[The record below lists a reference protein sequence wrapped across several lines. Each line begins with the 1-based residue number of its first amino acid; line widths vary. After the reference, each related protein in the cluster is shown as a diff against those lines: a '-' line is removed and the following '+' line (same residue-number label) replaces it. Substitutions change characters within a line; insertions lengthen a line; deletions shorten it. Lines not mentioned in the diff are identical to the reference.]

1 LEFLGVGNM
10 NPYGFRKWVVGVE
23 EKVPLIN
30 GKRVIGINFDNGA
43 TTPPLV
49 SVMAAVN
56 RFVPWYSSVHR
67 GTGYKSRLS
76 SQIYEDGRKVVC
88 DFVGADPKRDVV
100 IFTNN
105 TTQAINKAAKKLGEK
120 GGKEVVLSTAMEH
133 HSNDLPWRDK
143 FHVDYVGIDGDGRLD
158 MEDLERKLKKY
169 EGKVKLVTMTGA
181 SNVSGYINP
190 IHKAA
195 RMAHQYG
202 AKIFIDGAQLVPH
215 TYVDMKSHR
224 DPEHIDFLAFSAHK
238 LYAPFGIG
246 VLIGPKEVFLGEPS
260 SDPGGGT
267 VKFVTH
273 DEVVWNDPPQNEEGG
288 SPNVIGVIALIQAIK
303 TLSEIGMHTI
313 EAYERQLTAYTI
325 YRLSQIPDIEI
336 YGDIYNIKDR
346 LGIISFNI
354 RGVSHQVTAL
364 SLSYEG
370 GIAVRNGCFCAHPYI
385 QKLLKM
391 SKEEVKAYI
400 KDETRTRPGMVRI
413 SLGLYNTF
421 HEIDR
426 LAALLERIVRNK
438 KYYIDKYEG
447 LDQLL

>member
-1 LEFLGVGNM
+1 M
-10 NPYGFRKWVVGVE
+10 NLYGFRKWVVGVD

-30 GKRVIGINFDNGA
+30 GKRVTGINFDNGA
-43 TTPPLV
+43 TTPPLI
-49 SVMAAVN
+49 SVMDAVN

-67 GTGYKSRLS
+67 GIGYKSRLS
-76 SQIYEDGRKVVC
+76 SQIYENGREVVG

-120 GGKEVVLSTAMEH
+120 GGKEVVLSTVMEH

-143 FHVDYVGIDGDGRLD
+143 FYVDYIGIDGDGRLD

-169 EGKVKLVTMTGA
+169 EGKVKLVTMAGV
-181 SNVSGYINP
+181 SNVLGYINP

-195 RMAHQYG
+195 RIAHQYG

-246 VLIGPKEVFLGEPS
+246 VLIGPKEVFNGEP

-267 VKFVTH
+267 VKFVTRE
-273 DEVVWNDPPQNEEGG
+273 EVVWNHPPQNEEGG
-288 SPNVIGVIALIQAIK
+288 SPNVIGVVALVQAIK
-303 TLSEIGMHTI
+303 NLRAIGMETI
-313 EAYERQLTAYTI
+313 EAYEKQLTQYTI
-325 YRLSQIPDIEI
+325 YKLSQIPDIEI
-336 YGDIYNIKDR
+336 YGDVYNIKDR
-346 LGIISFNI
+346 LGIISFNVKGI
-354 RGVSHQVTAL
+354 PHQVTAL

-370 GIAVRNGCFCAHPYI
+370 GIAVRNGCFCAQPYV
-385 QKLLKM
+385 QALLKL

-400 KDETRTRPGMVRI
+400 KDESRSRPGMVRI

-421 HEIDR
+421 QEIDR
-426 LAALLERIVRNK
+426 LAALLSCIVRNK

-447 LDQLL
+447 LEQLL